1 MVAAIS
7 EGIQRLGINVQRF
20 HGSATE
26 EGAGLFHI
34 ALRVRDRSHLVELM
48 VGLRRIRGVYTAE
61 RVKGSVFGKV
71 K

>member
-1 MVAAIS
+1 
-7 EGIQRLGINVQRF
+7 
-20 HGSATE
+20 
-26 EGAGLFHI
+26 GLFHI

-48 VGLRRIRGVYTAE
+48 SGLRRIRGVYTVE